1 MRQVPTAVVA
11 FLVMLAMVAC
21 DGGSDSPATTPT
33 PPLPAGGTATFQV
46 TLEKVASGF
55 AKPLYLVEP
64 PDGSG
69 RLFVVEQAGKIR
81 ILKDGAIASQP
92 FLDAG
97 SLITTGGAEQGL
109 LGLAFHPKYKENGR
123 FFITYTAR
131 NGDNTLAE
139 HRVSS
144 DAARAD
150 PASGKVLIAIP
161 DFAANHNGGMV
172 AFGPDGYLYLSTGDG
187 GQGGDP
193 KANGQNKNALL
204 AKILRIDVNGGA
216 PYGIPPTNPFARRGG
231 KAEVWDYGFRNPWR
245 FSFDRKTGDLWVADV
260 GQDKYEEVNFEP
272 AGGNGGLNYGWNTM
286 EGTHCFKPSEGC
298 SQAGLVLPVSDYS
311 HDDGCS
317 VTGGYVYRGAKE
329 PKLEGAYFF
338 TDYCGGVIWALTRDS
353 TGNWQ
358 RTEVLSSKLSISSF
372 GEDQSGELYVV
383 SQADGTIY
391 RMRAN

>member
-1 MRQVPTAVVA
+1 MRRVSTALVA

-33 PPLPAGGTATFQV
+33 PPAPADGTAAFQV

-139 HRVSS
+139 YRVSS
-144 DAARAD
+144 DAAKAD

-172 AFGPDGYLYLSTGDG
+172 AFGPDGFLYLSTGDG

-204 AKILRIDVNGGA
+204 AKILRIDVNGPA
-216 PYGIPPTNPFARRGG
+216 PYAIPPTNPFARGGG

-358 RTEVLSSKLSISSF
+358 RTEVLSSKLRISSF

-391 RMRAN
+391 RMRAK

>member
-1 MRQVPTAVVA
+1 MQAGFKADSAPTAV
-11 FLVMLAMVAC
+11 
-21 DGGSDSPATTPT
+21 
-33 PPLPAGGTATFQV
+33 
-46 TLEKVASGF
+46 
-55 AKPLYLVEP
+55 
-64 PDGSG
+64 
-69 RLFVVEQAGKIR
+69 
-81 ILKDGAIASQP
+81 
-92 FLDAG
+92 
-97 SLITTGGAEQGL
+97 LI
-109 LGLAFHPKYKENGR
+109 LAF
-123 FFITYTAR
+123 A
-131 NGDNTLAE
+131 
-139 HRVSS
+139 
-144 DAARAD
+144 AAR
-150 PASGKVLIAIP
+150 
-161 DFAANHNGGMV
+161 H
-172 AFGPDGYLYLSTGDG
+172 
-187 GQGGDP
+187 
-193 KANGQNKNALL
+193 
-204 AKILRIDVNGGA
+204 
-216 PYGIPPTNPFARRGG
+216 PPRHGARRRALHVFWLPGTD
-231 KAEVWDYGFRNPWR
+231 KDVDDAPGFRNPWR

-358 RTEVLSSKLSISSF
+358 RTEVLSSKLRISSF

-391 RMRAN
+391 RMRAK